1 MRFCLHHEWLAFV
14 ALGAVVLSLTG
25 AEALYADMGH
35 FGARP
40 IRLTWFGL
48 VFPALALNYLGQ
60 GGLLLADPSALQNPF
75 YRLFPSWRCYP
86 MVVLSTVATV
96 IASQAVISG
105 TYSMTKQAM
114 QLGFLPRMNVVY
126 TSAKEIGQIYVPG
139 INWTLL
145 VAVVAAVLGFGSST
159 ALGSAYGIAV
169 TGTMLITTVLTFFVV
184 RYAWHYNWL
193 LCTFATVFFFIID
206 ATFFSANLLEDHAG
220 RLVPASRS
228 GC

>member
-1 MRFCLHHEWLAFV
+1 M
-14 ALGAVVLSLTG
+14 
-25 AEALYADMGH
+25 
-35 FGARP
+35 
-40 IRLTWFGL
+40 
-48 VFPALALNYLGQ
+48 
-60 GGLLLADPSALQNPF
+60 LLADATALDNPF
-75 YRLFPSWRCYP
+75 YRLFPQWTLYP

-126 TSAKEIGQIYVPG
+126 TSEKEIGQIYVPG

-145 VAVVAAVLGFGSST
+145 LAVVAAVLGFGSST

-169 TGTMLITTVLTFFVV
+169 TGTMLITTLLTFFVV

-193 LCTFATVFFFIID
+193 LCVFATGFFFVID
-206 ATFFSANLLEDHAG
+206 ATFFSANLLKIARG
-220 RLVPASRS
+220 RLVPARRS
-228 GC
+228 A

>member
-1 MRFCLHHEWLAFV
+1 MPTWDISGRT
-14 ALGAVVLSLTG
+14 S
-25 AEALYADMGH
+25 
-35 FGARP
+35 

-60 GGLLLADPSALQNPF
+60 GGLLLAEPSALQNPF
-75 YRLFPSWRCYP
+75 YRLFPQWALFP

-126 TSAKEIGQIYVPG
+126 TSAREIGQIYVPG

-169 TGTMLITTVLTFFVV
+169 TGTMLITTMLTFFVV
-184 RYAWHYNWL
+184 RYAWHTTGCCACARPCSSL
-193 LCTFATVFFFIID
+193 LLMGAIKFEVQHLPRVRCAHAKEKNVSTA
-206 ATFFSANLLEDHAG
+206 SA
-220 RLVPASRS
+220 
-228 GC
+228 